1 MKQELLLIDKESL
14 REVINEVMNRK
25 QTKYLFASQYAH
37 WPELLSVKQC
47 AEKLG
52 RSEKTITRMVKAG
65 ELKAYVNKT
74 GFKTIYK
81 QSIIDLLWKVEN
93 QE

>member
-14 REVINEVMNRK
+14 REVINEVINKK
-25 QTKYLFASQYAH
+25 QSKEVFASRHAH
-37 WPELLSVKQC
+37 LPELLSIKEC

-52 RSEKTITRMVKAG
+52 RSEKTIARMAKSG
-65 ELKAYVNKT
+65 ELKAYVSKT